1 MDFSQEQRDRLANQG
16 HAMPDGGYP
25 IRNKQDLAR
34 AILAFGRAKDPAA
47 VKRWII
53 KRARELGAVDML
65 PSVWHV
71 RG

>member
-1 MDFSQEQRDRLANQG
+1 MDFTQEQRDHLAKQG
-16 HAMPDGGYP
+16 QAMPDGGYP
-25 IRNKQDLAR
+25 IRSKQDLAR

-65 PSVWHV
+65 PTIWNVK
-71 RG
+71 